1 MKTGFDS
8 EKYLKI
14 QTEKIEERIKM
25 FDKLY
30 LEFGGKIFDDPGGI
44 VNAACIERLVYHKQ
58 TSFDNF
64 CE

>member
-1 MKTGFDS
+1 V
-8 EKYLKI
+8 
-14 QTEKIEERIKM
+14 QRV
-25 FDKLY
+25 
-30 LEFGGKIFDDPGGI
+30 GGKIFDDPGGI